1 MTKNIMFWI
10 NISGA
15 HMCKL
20 HFTYEMFMVEKI
32 VILLGSLIVITL
44 CIDVLWEQLFKKS
57 TFHELQRTREVCL
70 S

>member
-44 CIDVLWEQLFKKS
+44 CIDLL
-57 TFHELQRTREVCL
+57 
-70 S
+70 